1 MNASAEWLSAFVDSG
16 LSPRELRDLITER
29 AATVDAIEPVRGDLA
44 ALVVGR
50 VVEAARHPD
59 SDHLWV
65 TRVDA
70 GGPDLLDVV
79 CGAPN
84 VTAGVLYPFA
94 PVGTTMPNG
103 ITIERR
109 KIRGQVSNGMLC
121 SARELG
127 LGEDHDGILALTT
140 TAAPGTPLLD
150 AMPIGDTRLVIDV
163 LPNRPDLLSHQG
175 VAREIAAATRKPLRA
190 PGIPGGEPSA
200 AAPAAAPAGAP
211 VAPAPVR
218 TERTGTTDGVRVTV
232 DDSTDCPAYLAVVI
246 RGLRVGASPPWLV
259 GRLAAVGVR
268 SISNVVDVTNY
279 MLHGYGQ
286 PMHAFDLS
294 RLGGEPAIHVRR
306 ARAGE
311 RLTTLDGVD
320 RTLDPSM
327 VVIADA
333 DRAQGVAGVIGGK
346 GSEVSNDTTDILLE
360 IASFDPRRVRATR
373 RSLGV
378 STDASFR
385 FERLVPATSP
395 MDTYAMVV
403 GLMTAVAG
411 GRVSAPPALIGAAPV
426 PAAQRP
432 RLRLRPQRVAQVL
445 GVPVPAEECAALLA
459 SVGFEATARD
469 SALDVVAPAWR
480 TDVAAE
486 IDLIEEVARLRGYGS
501 FPTELRAYR
510 TSTVPEHPLV
520 ARTARL
526 RELLAGMGFIEVRPM
541 PFVSEPNADGTSIR
555 VSNPL
560 ADNES
565 YLRSELLGSVA
576 RRAEFNLARM
586 EGDLRL
592 FEVGTVFRAQPG
604 RPGRPAE
611 DVRIGILCMGARRP
625 PHFTDP
631 SPPAWDEWD
640 AKALAETVAG
650 ATYPGAAIALEPGDL
665 PGTLWRVRAGG
676 VDVGRVDVVALDAP
690 PWASRAYGVEILIE
704 AMEVADVAPPGEH
717 AAGDAAATVA
727 GGSASSRDAV
737 PRYKRPPA
745 FPAIRVDVTLLV
757 PASISA
763 GAVEAVLRGA
773 NEPILERIDLLSQ
786 FYGDNV
792 PAGSRSLTWRLTFR
806 HPERTLREK
815 EVEARRD
822 KLLRALETHLGVR
835 QRTA

>member
-1 MNASAEWLSAFVDSG
+1 MNASFEWLSAFVDSG

-44 ALVVGR
+44 SLVVGR
-50 VVEAARHPD
+50 VIEAARHPD

-70 GGPDLLDVV
+70 GGPELLDVV

-109 KIRGQVSNGMLC
+109 KIRGHVSNGMLC

-127 LGEDHDGILALTT
+127 LGEDHEGILALTT
-140 TAAPGTPLLD
+140 SAVPGTPLLE

-175 VAREIAAATRKPLRA
+175 VAREIAAATGKPLRVPVV
-190 PGIPGGEPSA
+190 PGREAVTAMPGP
-200 AAPAAAPAGAP
+200 
-211 VAPAPVR
+211 PAPVR
-218 TERTGTTDGVRVTV
+218 ADRAGTADGVHVTV
-232 DDSTDCPAYLAVVI
+232 DDTTGCPAYLGVVM

-259 GRLAAVGVR
+259 ARLAAVGVR

-286 PMHAFDLS
+286 PMHAFDLA
-294 RLGGEPAIHVRR
+294 RLGRDAAIHVRR
-306 ARAGE
+306 AHPGE
-311 RLTTLDGVD
+311 RLTTLDGVE
-320 RTLDPSM
+320 RVLDASIL
-327 VVIADA
+327 VIADA
-333 DRAQGVAGVIGGK
+333 EHAQGVAGVIGGQ
-346 GSEVSNDTTDILLE
+346 GSEVSAETTDIFLE
-360 IASFDPRRVRATR
+360 IASFDPRRVRSAR
-373 RSLGV
+373 RALGM

-395 MDTYAMVV
+395 METYATVV

-411 GRVSAPPALIGAAPV
+411 GRVVAPPVLVGPALP
-426 PAAQRP
+426 PPERRP

-445 GVPVPAEECAALLA
+445 GVPVPAAECAALLA
-459 SVGFEATARD
+459 SVGFDAAARD
-469 SALDVVAPAWR
+469 GALDVASPPWR
-480 TDVAAE
+480 TDIAAE
-486 IDLIEEVARLRGYGS
+486 IDLVEEVARLRGYGS

-510 TSTVPEHPLV
+510 IGTVPDDPLV
-520 ARTARL
+520 ARTAHL
-526 RELLAGMGFIEVRPM
+526 RELLVGMGFIEMRPM
-541 PFVSEPNADGTSIR
+541 PFVSDPSPDGTSIR
-555 VSNPL
+555 VTNPL
-560 ADNES
+560 AGNES
-565 YLRSELLGSVA
+565 YLRSDLLSSLA

-592 FEVGTVFRAQPG
+592 FEIGTVFQRRPEH
-604 RPGRPAE
+604 PGRPAE
-611 DVRIGILCMGARRP
+611 EVRVAILCMGARRP

-640 AKALAETVAG
+640 AKALAEAVAGVAYAG
-650 ATYPGAAIALEPGDL
+650 ATVATEPGDV
-665 PGTLWRVRAGG
+665 PGTLWRIRAGG
-676 VDVGRVDVVALDAP
+676 ADVGRVGVLALDAP
-690 PWASRAYGVEILIE
+690 PWASTAYGAEILIE
-704 AMEVADVAPPGEH
+704 VTDVADVAPPGH
-717 AAGDAAATVA
+717 HGPAID
-727 GGSASSRDAV
+727 GGEPSRAAV
-737 PRYKRPPA
+737 PRYRRPPA
-745 FPAIRVDVTLLV
+745 FPSVRADVTLLV
-757 PASISA
+757 PASVSA
-763 GAVEAVLRGA
+763 AAVEAVLLGA
-773 NEPILERIDLLSQ
+773 NEPVLERIDLLSQ

-792 PAGSRSLTWRLTFR
+792 PPGHRSLTWRLTFR

>member
-1 MNASAEWLSAFVDSG
+1 MNASVEWLSAFVDSG
-16 LSPRELRDLITER
+16 LSPRELRDLITAR
-29 AATVDAIEPVRGDLA
+29 AATVDAIEPVRADLA

-50 VVEAARHPD
+50 VIEAARHPD

-70 GGPDLLDVV
+70 GGPEPLDVV

-94 PVGTTMPNG
+94 PAGTTMPNG

-127 LGEDHDGILALTT
+127 LGEDHEGILALTT
-140 TAAPGTPLLD
+140 TAAPGTPLLE
-150 AMPIGDTRLVIDV
+150 AVAIGDTRLVIDV

-175 VAREIAAATRKPLRA
+175 VAREIAAATGKPLRV
-190 PGIPGGEPSA
+190 PVIPGGDPAIAMSA
-200 AAPAAAPAGAP
+200 P
-211 VAPAPVR
+211 PAPVR
-218 TERTGTTDGVRVTV
+218 ADRKGTTDGVRVTV
-232 DDSTDCPAYLAVVI
+232 DDSTDCPAYLGVVI

-259 GRLAAVGVR
+259 SRLAAVGMR

-286 PMHAFDLS
+286 PMHAFDLA
-294 RLGGEPAIHVRR
+294 RLGPDAAIHVRR
-306 ARAGE
+306 ARPGE
-311 RLTTLDGVD
+311 RLTTLDGVE
-320 RTLDPSM
+320 RVLDATIL
-327 VVIADA
+327 VIADA
-333 DRAQGVAGVIGGK
+333 QHAQGIAGVIGGQ
-346 GSEVSNDTTDILLE
+346 GTEVSAQTTDIFLE
-360 IASFDPRRVRATR
+360 IAAFDPRRVRTAR
-373 RSLGV
+373 RALGV

-395 MDTYAMVV
+395 AETYATVA

-411 GRVSAPPALIGAAPV
+411 GRVVAAPALVG
-426 PAAQRP
+426 PALRPPEQRV
-432 RLRLRPQRVAQVL
+432 RLRPQRVAQVL
-445 GVPVPAEECAALLA
+445 GVPVPATECATLLA
-459 SVGFEATARD
+459 SVGFEAAVRD
-469 SALDVVAPAWR
+469 GALDVASPPWR
-480 TDVAAE
+480 TDIAAE
-486 IDLIEEVARLRGYGS
+486 IDLVEEVARLRGYGS
-501 FPTELRAYR
+501 FPTELRPYR
-510 TSTVPEHPLV
+510 IGTVPDDPLV

-526 RELLAGMGFIEVRPM
+526 RELLVGMGFIEVRPM
-541 PFVSEPNADGTSIR
+541 PFVSDPRPDGTSIR
-555 VSNPL
+555 VTNPL
-560 ADNES
+560 AGNES
-565 YLRSELLGSVA
+565 YLRSDLLSSVA

-592 FEVGTVFRAQPG
+592 FEIGTVFRRQPDT
-604 RPGRPAE
+604 PGRPAE
-611 DVRIGILCMGARRP
+611 EVRVGILCMGARRP

-640 AKALAETVAG
+640 AKALGEVVARV
-650 ATYPGAAIALEPGDL
+650 AYPGASVVMEPGEV
-665 PGTLWRVRAGG
+665 PRALWRVRADGA
-676 VDVGRVDVVALDAP
+676 DVGWVGVLALDAP
-690 PWASRAYGVEILIE
+690 PWASTAYGAEIL
-704 AMEVADVAPPGEH
+704 METTDVADVAPPGRH
-717 AAGDAAATVA
+717 APAIERDGP
-727 GGSASSRDAV
+727 SRAPV
-737 PRYKRPPA
+737 PRYRRPPA
-745 FPAIRVDVTLLV
+745 FPAVRADVTLLV
-757 PASISA
+757 PETVSA

-773 NEPILERIDLLSQ
+773 NEPMLERIDLLSQ

-792 PAGSRSLTWRLTFR
+792 PERHRSLTWRLTFR

>member
-1 MNASAEWLSAFVDSG
+1 MNASVEWLSAFVDSG

-29 AATVDAIEPVRGDLA
+29 AATVDAIEPVRADLA

-70 GGPDLLDVV
+70 GGPELLDVV

-84 VTAGVLYPFA
+84 VTAGALYPFA
-94 PVGTTMPNG
+94 PAGTTMPNG

-127 LGEDHDGILALTT
+127 LGEDHEGILALTT
-140 TAAPGTPLLD
+140 TAAPGTPLLE
-150 AMPIGDTRLVIDV
+150 AVPIGDTRLVIDV

-175 VAREIAAATRKPLRA
+175 VAREIAAATGKPLRV
-190 PGIPGGEPSA
+190 PVIPGRDPVTAMSA
-200 AAPAAAPAGAP
+200 P
-211 VAPAPVR
+211 PAPVR
-218 TERTGTTDGVRVTV
+218 ADHEGTTDGVRVTV
-232 DDSTDCPAYLAVVI
+232 DDSTDCPSYLGVVI

-259 GRLAAVGVR
+259 ARLAAAGMR
-268 SISNVVDVTNY
+268 SVSNVVDVTNY

-286 PMHAFDLS
+286 PMHAFDLA
-294 RLGGEPAIHVRR
+294 RLGRDAAIHVRR

-320 RTLDPSM
+320 RVLDASM
-327 VVIADA
+327 LVIADA
-333 DRAQGVAGVIGGK
+333 EHAQGIAGVIGGQ
-346 GSEVSNDTTDILLE
+346 GSEVSAEATDIFLE
-360 IASFDPRRVRATR
+360 IAAFDPRRVRSAR
-373 RSLGV
+373 RALGL

-395 MDTYAMVV
+395 METYATVV

-411 GRVSAPPALIGAAPV
+411 GRVVAPPVLIG
-426 PAAQRP
+426 PALPPPEQ

-445 GVPVPAEECAALLA
+445 GVPIPAAECAALLA
-459 SVGFEATARD
+459 SVGFEAAVRD
-469 SALDVVAPAWR
+469 GALDVASPPWR
-480 TDVAAE
+480 TDIAAE
-486 IDLIEEVARLRGYGS
+486 IDLVEEVARLSGYGS

-510 TSTVPEHPLV
+510 LGTVQDDPLV
-520 ARTARL
+520 ARTAHL
-526 RELLAGMGFIEVRPM
+526 RELLVGMGFIEVRPM
-541 PFVSEPNADGTSIR
+541 PFVSDPSSDGTSVR
-555 VSNPL
+555 VTNPL
-560 ADNES
+560 AGNES
-565 YLRSELLGSVA
+565 YLRSDLLSSVA

-592 FEVGTVFRAQPG
+592 FEIGTVFRRQPEK
-604 RPGRPAE
+604 PGRPAE
-611 DVRIGILCMGARRP
+611 EVRVGILCMGARRP

-640 AKALAETVAG
+640 AKALAEAVAG
-650 ATYPGAAIALEPGDL
+650 AAYAGASVVMDAGDIPGM
-665 PGTLWRVRAGG
+665 LWRIRADGTE
-676 VDVGRVDVVALDAP
+676 VGRVGALALDAP
-690 PWASRAYGVEILIE
+690 PWATTAYGAEILIE
-704 AMEVADVAPPGEH
+704 TTDVADVAPPGRH
-717 AAGDAAATVA
+717 APAIEGAGP
-727 GGSASSRDAV
+727 SRAAV
-737 PRYKRPPA
+737 PRYRRPPG
-745 FPAIRVDVTLLV
+745 FPAVRADVTLLV
-757 PASISA
+757 PESVSA

-773 NEPILERIDLLSQ
+773 NEPMLERIDLLSQ

-792 PAGSRSLTWRLTFR
+792 PDRHRSLTWRLTFR

>member
-79 CGAPN
+79 CGAAN

-94 PVGTTMPNG
+94 PVGTTMPSG

-175 VAREIAAATRKPLRA
+175 VAREIAAATGKPLRV
-190 PGIPGGEPSA
+190 PVMPGGEPSA
-200 AAPAAAPAGAP
+200 AAPA
-211 VAPAPVR
+211 VPAPVR
-218 TERTGTTDGVRVTV
+218 SERTGATDGVRVTV
-232 DDSTDCPAYLAVVI
+232 DDSADCPAYLAVVI
-246 RGLRVGASPPWLV
+246 RGVRVGASPPWLV
-259 GRLAAVGVR
+259 ARLAAVGVR

-286 PMHAFDLS
+286 PMHAFDLA
-294 RLGGEPAIHVRR
+294 RLGREPAIHVRR
-306 ARAGE
+306 ARSGE

-320 RTLDPSM
+320 RTLDASM

-333 DRAQGVAGVIGGK
+333 DHAQGVAGVIGGK

-395 MDTYAMVV
+395 MDTYAAVV

-411 GRVSAPPALIGAAPV
+411 GRVNAPPALIGAAPLA
-426 PAAQRP
+426 AAQRP

-459 SVGFEATARD
+459 SVGFEATVRD
-469 SALDVVAPAWR
+469 GALDVVAPAWR

-486 IDLIEEVARLRGYGS
+486 IDLIEDVARLRGYAS

-526 RELLAGMGFIEVRPM
+526 RELLAGMGFVELRPM
-541 PFVSEPNADGTSIR
+541 PFVSEPNADGTSVR

-565 YLRSELLGSVA
+565 YLRSDLLGSVA

-592 FEVGTVFRAQPG
+592 FEIGTVFRAQPG
-604 RPGRPAE
+604 RAGRPAE

-650 ATYPGAAIALEPGDL
+650 VTYPGAAIALEPGDL

-704 AMEVADVAPPGEH
+704 ATDVADVAPPGEH
-717 AAGDAAATVA
+717 AAGDAAAAV
-727 GGSASSRDAV
+727 GGRPSSRDAV
-737 PRYKRPPA
+737 PRYQRPPA
-745 FPAIRVDVTLLV
+745 FPAVRVDVTLLV

-763 GAVEAVLRGA
+763 GAVEAALRGA
-773 NEPILERIDLLSQ
+773 NEPILERVELLSQ

-792 PAGSRSLTWRLTFR
+792 QAGSRSLTWRLTFR